1 VLNFH
6 ALEVT
11 AVDRIAEDAVCVRLA
26 VPEALR
32 GRFKHDAGQYVTL
45 RRVIDGRE
53 ERRTYSI
60 VTPPGAAEICIGV
73 REQAGGRMSRE
84 LATRLSR
91 GERLEVGTPTGR
103 FRSAVDASRAQRY
116 VAFAAGSGITP
127 VLSLASDILA
137 REPASR
143 FTLIYGNRSMSRTMF
158 LEHTLALKNRHLDRF
173 SVYFV
178 MSREPQQAPLLNGRI
193 DAVKV
198 EALAAQLPDVARAD
212 EYFVCGP
219 GDMVDAVRGAILR
232 LNPAAPVRFERFAG
246 PSLAGPSLAGP
257 LQARPLQARP
267 IQVRPIQ
274 AAPREA
280 AAPTS
285 PHAAHPGA
293 ANAAELPPDEVLAQI
308 SVVMD
313 GRRRSFPMTRA
324 DASVLAAAE
333 RAGLD
338 LPFSCR
344 SGICATCRTRVKS
357 GQAVM
362 AHNIALERW
371 EVDAGFILCCQA
383 RPLTASLELTYD
395 EK

>member
-1 VLNFH
+1 MLTFH
-6 ALEVT
+6 PLEVT

-26 VPEALR
+26 LPEALR
-32 GRFKHDAGQYVTL
+32 GHFKHDAGQYVTL

-60 VTPPGAAEICIGV
+60 VTPPGAAELRIGV
-73 REQAGGRMSRE
+73 REQTGGRMSRD
-84 LATRLSR
+84 LATRLSP
-91 GERLEVGTPTGR
+91 GERLEVGTPMGR
-103 FRSAVDASRAQRY
+103 FRTAVDASRARTY

-127 VLSLASDILA
+127 VLSLAADILA

-158 LEHTLALKNRHLDRF
+158 LEDTLALKNRHLGRF
-173 SVYFV
+173 AVHFV
-178 MSREPQQAPLLNGRI
+178 MSREPQQAALLNGRI
-193 DAVKV
+193 DADKV
-198 EALAAQLPDVARAD
+198 EALAAQFADIARAD

-219 GDMVDAVRGAILR
+219 GDMVDAVRGALQR
-232 LNPAAPVRFERFAG
+232 LNPNAPVRFERFA
-246 PSLAGPSLAGP
+246 
-257 LQARPLQARP
+257 
-267 IQVRPIQ
+267 
-274 AAPREA
+274 A
-280 AAPTS
+280 AATP
-285 PHAAHPGA
+285 AARTAAARTAA
-293 ANAAELPPDEVLAQI
+293 ANSAELPPGEVLAQI

-313 GRRRSFPMTRA
+313 GRRRSFPMAPT

-344 SGICATCRTRVKS
+344 AGICATCRTKLKS

-362 AHNIALERW
+362 AHNIALEPW
-371 EVDAGFILCCQA
+371 EVAAGFILCCQA

>member
-1 VLNFH
+1 VLTFH
-6 ALEVT
+6 PLEVT

-32 GRFKHDAGQYVTL
+32 DQFKHDAGQYVTL

-60 VTPPGAAEICIGV
+60 VTPPGAAELRIGV
-73 REQAGGRMSRE
+73 REQTGGRMSGM
-84 LATRLSR
+84 LATALSP
-91 GERLEVGTPTGR
+91 GDRLEVGTPMGR
-103 FRSAVDASRAQRY
+103 FRTAVDASRDRSY

-127 VLSLASDILA
+127 VLSLAADILA

-158 LEHTLALKNRHLDRF
+158 LEDTLALKNRHLGRF

-178 MSREPQQAPLLNGRI
+178 MSREPQQAALLNGRI
-193 DAVKV
+193 DAGKV
-198 EALAAQLPDVARAD
+198 EALAAQLTDIAHAD

-219 GDMVDAVRGAILR
+219 GDMVDAVRGAIQRLR
-232 LNPAAPVRFERFAG
+232 PSAPVRFERFAV
-246 PSLAGPSLAGP
+246 P
-257 LQARPLQARP
+257 RP
-267 IQVRPIQ
+267 
-274 AAPREA
+274 A
-280 AAPTS
+280 AASSQASRPE
-285 PHAAHPGA
+285 
-293 ANAAELPPDEVLAQI
+293 NAAELPPGEVLAQI

-313 GRRRSFPMTRA
+313 GRRRSFPMAPA

-344 SGICATCRTRVKS
+344 AGICATCRTKLKS
-357 GQAVM
+357 GRAVM
-362 AHNIALERW
+362 AHNIALEPW